1 MSEEF
6 VLVDTSFLVALVDT
20 QDSLHQRAEEI
31 EKELASFKLIFTDVV
46 YGETLSVLSRRI
58 KERRKDIS
66 DRKEFFQKIVKKI
79 DKIIGKDLLY
89 LMPIIK
95 EKFFEIKKICLD
107 SGGKLNFNDAFLVV
121 GAKEYGIEWIVS
133 FDSDFDKFLKRLSY
147 PKLRNEAL
155 LFFLIIEGKTGNL
168 KSDKHCFRET
178 FNFFANMNIENRSI

>member
-6 VLVDTSFLVALVDT
+6 VLVDTSFLVALVDAR
-20 QDSLHQRAEEI
+20 DSLHQRAEEI

-79 DKIIGKDLLY
+79 DEIIGKDLLY

-107 SGGKLNFNDAFLVV
+107 SGGELNFNDAFLVV

-133 FDSDFDKFLKRLSY
+133 FDPDFDKFLKRLS
-147 PKLRNEAL
+147 
-155 LFFLIIEGKTGNL
+155 
-168 KSDKHCFRET
+168 
-178 FNFFANMNIENRSI
+178 

>member
-6 VLVDTSFLVALVDT
+6 VLVDTSFLVALVDAR
-20 QDSLHQRAEEI
+20 DSLHQKAEEI

-66 DRKEFFQKIVKKI
+66 DRKKFFQKIVKKI
-79 DKIIGKDLLY
+79 DEIIGKDLLY

-107 SGGKLNFNDAFLVV
+107 SGGELNFNDAFLVV

-133 FDSDFDKFLKRLSY
+133 FDSDFDKFLKRL
-147 PKLRNEAL
+147 
-155 LFFLIIEGKTGNL
+155 F
-168 KSDKHCFRET
+168 
-178 FNFFANMNIENRSI
+178 

>member
-6 VLVDTSFLVALVDT
+6 VLVDTSFLVALVDAR
-20 QDSLHQRAEEI
+20 DSLHQRAEEI

-79 DKIIGKDLLY
+79 DEIIGKDLLY

-107 SGGKLNFNDAFLVV
+107 SGGELNFNDAFLVV

-133 FDSDFDKFLKRLSY
+133 FDSDFDKFLKRL
-147 PKLRNEAL
+147 
-155 LFFLIIEGKTGNL
+155 F
-168 KSDKHCFRET
+168 
-178 FNFFANMNIENRSI
+178 

>member
-1 MSEEF
+1 M
-6 VLVDTSFLVALVDT
+6 
-20 QDSLHQRAEEI
+20 
-31 EKELASFKLIFTDVV
+31 IFTDAV

-79 DKIIGKDLLY
+79 DEIIGKDLLY

-107 SGGKLNFNDAFLVV
+107 SGGELNFNDAFLVV

-133 FDSDFDKFLKRLSY
+133 FDSDFDKFLKRLS
-147 PKLRNEAL
+147 
-155 LFFLIIEGKTGNL
+155 
-168 KSDKHCFRET
+168 
-178 FNFFANMNIENRSI
+178 

>member
-6 VLVDTSFLVALVDT
+6 VLVDTSFLVALVDAR
-20 QDSLHQRAEEI
+20 DSLHQRAEEI

-66 DRKEFFQKIVKKI
+66 DRKKFFQKIVKKI
-79 DKIIGKDLLY
+79 DEIIGKDLLY

-107 SGGKLNFNDAFLVV
+107 SGGELNFNDAFLVV

-133 FDSDFDKFLKRLSY
+133 FDSDFDKFLKRLS
-147 PKLRNEAL
+147 
-155 LFFLIIEGKTGNL
+155 
-168 KSDKHCFRET
+168 
-178 FNFFANMNIENRSI
+178 